1 MAGVQSN
8 RPNGTAPYRIVIVGG
23 GTGGWM
29 TAAALAQV
37 SEGSLD
43 IRLVESDD
51 IGTVGVGEATI
62 PQIHLFNR
70 LLGIDEAEF
79 LAATQGTYKL
89 GIEFDGWWKPQE
101 KYRHNFGFIGRALGV
116 LPFHQYWL
124 RAAKEGKAKPLGTY
138 VLNDVLSMANK
149 FAHVER
155 AANSPLPTIAY
166 AYHFD
171 AGLYARYLRQRSE
184 GQGVTRIEGKI
195 VSVERDGESGDVAS
209 VTLENGTAIA
219 GDLFVDCSGFRG
231 LLINDTLGVGWEDY
245 SHWLPCD
252 RAIAVPCASVEP
264 VTPYT
269 RSTAHAAGWQWRIPL
284 QHRTGNGHVFSSA
297 HMSEDEAASILMN
310 NLDGEALAEPRTLR
324 FTTGRRSKAWERNV
338 VAIGLASGFVEPLE
352 STSIYSIQSGIKKL
366 IDLLPFGRPAE
377 AEVEN
382 YNRQFAYEFDRIRDF
397 IIAHYALNERTGM
410 AFWDQCRAMELPDEL
425 AHKIALFRANG
436 RIWREHDELFSEPG
450 WTQLLIGQGV
460 VPQGYHPLADQLS
473 DEELTE
479 FLGLIEQMYAREV
492 ERFPDHGDYVRRFA
506 SASMND

>member
-1 MAGVQSN
+1 MAGVQ
-8 RPNGTAPYRIVIVGG
+8 PYRIVIVGG
-23 GTGGWM
+23 GTAGWM

-37 SEGSLD
+37 SDGSLD
-43 IRLVESDD
+43 ICLIESDD

-79 LAATQGTYKL
+79 MAATQGTYKL
-89 GIEFDGWWKPQE
+89 GIEFVDWWKPSE
-101 KYRHNFGFIGRALGV
+101 KYRHNFGFLGRALGV

-124 RAAKEGKAKPLGTY
+124 RAVKEGKAKPLGHY
-138 VLNDVLSMANK
+138 IFNDVLSMANK

-155 AANSPLPTIAY
+155 APNSPLPPIAY

-171 AGLYARYLRQRSE
+171 AGLYARYLRKRSE
-184 GQGVTRIEGKI
+184 GHGVTRVEGKI
-195 VSVERDGESGDVAS
+195 VAVSRHGENGDIAS
-209 VTLENGTAIA
+209 VALENGTTIA

-245 SHWLPCD
+245 SHWLPCN

-284 QHRTGNGHVFSSA
+284 QHRTGNGHVFCSDY
-297 HMSEDEAASILMN
+297 MSEDEAVSILMN

-324 FTTGRRSKAWERNV
+324 FTTGRRSKAWDRNV
-338 VAIGLASGFVEPLE
+338 IAIGLSSGFVEPLE

-366 IDLLPFGRPAE
+366 IDLLPYGKPAD
-377 AEVEN
+377 AEIDN

-397 IIAHYALNERTGM
+397 IIGHYALNERSGM
-410 AFWDQCRAMELPDEL
+410 PFWDRCRAMELPEEL

-450 WTQLLIGQGV
+450 WIQLLIGQGV
-460 VPQGYHPLADQLS
+460 MPEGYHPLADQLS
-473 DEELTE
+473 DAELTE
-479 FLGLIEQMYAREV
+479 FLALVEQLYAKET

-506 SASMND
+506 GAA

>member
-1 MAGVQSN
+1 MAGVQ
-8 RPNGTAPYRIVIVGG
+8 PYRIVIVGG
-23 GTGGWM
+23 GTAGWM

-37 SEGSLD
+37 SDGSLD
-43 IRLVESDD
+43 ICLIESDD

-79 LAATQGTYKL
+79 MAATQGTYKL
-89 GIEFDGWWKPQE
+89 GIEFVDWWKPGE
-101 KYRHNFGFIGRALGV
+101 KYRHNFGFLGRALGV

-124 RAAKEGKAKPLGTY
+124 RAVKEGKAKPLGHY
-138 VLNDVLSMANK
+138 IFNDVLSMANK

-155 AANSPLPTIAY
+155 APNSPLPPIAY

-171 AGLYARYLRQRSE
+171 AGLYARYLRKRSE
-184 GQGVTRIEGKI
+184 GHGVTRVEGKI
-195 VSVERDGESGDVAS
+195 VAVSRHGENGDIAS
-209 VTLENGTAIA
+209 VALENGTTIA

-245 SHWLPCD
+245 SHWLPCN

-284 QHRTGNGHVFSSA
+284 QHRTGNGHVFCSDY
-297 HMSEDEAASILMN
+297 MSEDEAVSILMN

-324 FTTGRRSKAWERNV
+324 FTTGRRSKAWDRNV
-338 VAIGLASGFVEPLE
+338 IAIGLSSGFVEPLE

-366 IDLLPFGRPAE
+366 IDLLPYGKPAD
-377 AEVEN
+377 AEIDN

-397 IIAHYALNERTGM
+397 IIGHYALNERSDM
-410 AFWDQCRAMELPDEL
+410 PFWDRCRAMELPEEL

-450 WTQLLIGQGV
+450 WIQLLIGQGV
-460 VPQGYHPLADQLS
+460 MPEGYHPLADQLS
-473 DEELTE
+473 DAELTE
-479 FLGLIEQMYAREV
+479 FLALVEQLYAKET

-506 SASMND
+506 GAA

>member
-1 MAGVQSN
+1 MAGVQ
-8 RPNGTAPYRIVIVGG
+8 PYRIVIVGG
-23 GTGGWM
+23 GTAGWM

-37 SEGSLD
+37 SDGSLD
-43 IRLVESDD
+43 ICLIESDD

-79 LAATQGTYKL
+79 MAATQGTYKL
-89 GIEFDGWWKPQE
+89 GIEFVDWWKPSE
-101 KYRHNFGFIGRALGV
+101 KYRHNFGFLGRALGV

-124 RAAKEGKAKPLGTY
+124 RAVKEGKAKPLGHY
-138 VLNDVLSMANK
+138 IFNDVLSMANK

-155 AANSPLPTIAY
+155 APNSPLPPIAY

-171 AGLYARYLRQRSE
+171 AGLYARYLRKRSE
-184 GQGVTRIEGKI
+184 GHGVTRVEGKI
-195 VSVERDGESGDVAS
+195 VAVSRHGENGDIAS
-209 VTLENGTAIA
+209 VALENGTTIA

-245 SHWLPCD
+245 SHWLPCN

-284 QHRTGNGHVFSSA
+284 QHRTGNGHVFCSDY
-297 HMSEDEAASILMN
+297 MSEDEAVSILMN

-324 FTTGRRSKAWERNV
+324 FTTGRRSKAWDRNV
-338 VAIGLASGFVEPLE
+338 IAIGLSSGFVEPLE

-366 IDLLPFGRPAE
+366 IDLLPYGKPAD
-377 AEVEN
+377 AEIDN

-397 IIAHYALNERTGM
+397 IIGHYALNERSDM
-410 AFWDQCRAMELPDEL
+410 PFWDRCRAMELPEEL

-450 WTQLLIGQGV
+450 WIQLLIGQGV
-460 VPQGYHPLADQLS
+460 MPEGYHPLADQLS
-473 DEELTE
+473 DAELTE
-479 FLGLIEQMYAREV
+479 FLALVEQLYAKET

-506 SASMND
+506 GAA